1 MTHKTANLNSTN
13 SIWTLLEVS
22 ASQMDQSVDGFSKRL
37 LLDQL
42 KELLLHK
49 IHNPSD
55 NQVVQ
60 NSFGLGAGISKTL
73 HGKISRIRG
82 SAC

>member
-22 ASQMDQSVDGFSKRL
+22 ASQMDQTVDGFSKRL
-37 LLDQL
+37 HLDKL
-42 KELLLHK
+42 KEMLLHK

-60 NSFGLGAGISKTL
+60 NSFGLGDSTISKTL
-73 HGKISRIRG
+73 HGMISRITYTV
-82 SAC
+82 

>member
-1 MTHKTANLNSTN
+1 MNQTEH
-13 SIWTLLEVS
+13 
-22 ASQMDQSVDGFSKRL
+22 GFSRRL

-42 KELLLHK
+42 KEMLLHK

-60 NSFGLGAGISKTL
+60 NSFGLGDSTISKTL
-73 HGKISRIRG
+73 HGKISRITYTV
-82 SAC
+82 